1 MQGRVLVVG
10 LERSHYKDLLP
21 LLSRALLSVD
31 RLSSGESAV
40 ELASRVAIDLVV
52 IRYPLP
58 DMAIGSFMQALHQSG
73 SPCEKTPIIVVAD
86 DARLSELGSLL
97 PGGAAQAVSVNQPK
111 KLVAQAALVL
121 KLAPRADV
129 RIAVRLEVKLD
140 GGPKLIICQ
149 SENISEKGMLLKT
162 DTRFPVGTKVRFDF
176 TLPGDQLNV
185 SGEADVVRHAEPTVE
200 GLSGMG
206 LKVAW
211 FRGDGGSRLG
221 RFVLKQTPG

>member
-1 MQGRVLVVG
+1 MQGHVLVVG
-10 LERSHYKDLLP
+10 LERSHYKELLP

-31 RLSSGESAV
+31 RMSTGESAAD
-40 ELASRVAIDLVV
+40 LASRVVLDLVV

-58 DMAIGSFMQALHQSG
+58 DMSIGSFMQQLHQAG

-86 DARLSELGSLL
+86 DARLGELASLL
-97 PGGAAQAVSVNQPK
+97 PGGANQAVSVNQPA
-111 KLVAQAALVL
+111 KLVAQAAVVL
-121 KLAPRADV
+121 KLAPRADI

-140 GGPKLIICQ
+140 GGPTLIICQ

-176 TLPGDQLNV
+176 TLPGEQL
-185 SGEADVVRHAEPTVE
+185 SCQGEAEVVRHAEPTVE

-211 FRGDGGSRLG
+211 FKGDGGSRIR
-221 RFVLKQTPG
+221 RFVLKQTPR